1 MIKISVY
8 YEDRSV
14 TEFEQSDEKD
24 ISIGRAAGCSIPLDE
39 ASISRLHAVI
49 RYVND
54 KWVLERKANFG
65 AVLLNGQEL
74 ENAALEG
81 GEEITI
87 GKFSLRVNIDY
98 EGAAAGADAG
108 LPSASVYLEDGD
120 GRTQFVSTGVKALF
134 RFEPGSANVAE
145 FLMDKDVAVF
155 GRGSNCDV
163 VLTEKKASRKHF
175 EVRKQGLSFFV
186 KDLNSVNGLLV
197 NGQKVAEAELV
208 PGDVIEVGASKVQF
222 IVENNDYFSQQD
234 NFMAVPAHLQGAM
247 GGGGQFPSPIDLVQS
262 PAYGYDPN
270 AGADP
275 FAGGIPGT
283 GQAPAAE
290 PAIAPTDII
299 GKLKYKWSRIPKA
312 QRMRYLTIVV
322 VGLVVMAILGE
333 PDKPKQKKAPVK
345 AGSTAGRTYEQLTA
359 SRKKNVRDVYAQLLS
374 AREKSD
380 FTKMQDLARQ
390 ILTYVD
396 NYKDTKQ
403 YEIMASKKIEEI
415 EEERRRKQEA
425 ELMEARRK
433 EVKALEEKGAPVY
446 EKALNDPKFRTE
458 LDSIIQEIYMKD
470 PSNRM
475 AQEWKDGIK
484 RKDQQDREEA
494 AAAAQKE
501 EHRQKAEEELAA
513 VQATFKADQY
523 IKALAEAN
531 KLAENEWTEKDY
543 LDRVESLKNEIK
555 DKLSSVIDPLLRE
568 ASSQRQEGGDLVK
581 ANELYSQVL
590 KVDSANKEAIGG
602 KAAIKEIL
610 HTRAKRF
617 YAEAILADSISDL
630 TEAKDKFEKCL
641 RTAPEDDI
649 YKKRCRTKL
658 NRFDYFN
665 GGGGGP

>member
-49 RYVND
+49 RFHND

-65 AVLLNGQEL
+65 AVLLNGQEV

-98 EGAAAGADAG
+98 ETGGGEAS
-108 LPSASVYLEDGD
+108 LPLASVYQEDGD
-120 GRTQFVSTGVKALF
+120 GRTQFVTTGVKALF

-145 FLMDKDVAVF
+145 FLMEKDVAVF

-175 EVRKQGLSFFV
+175 EVRKQGLSFFL

-197 NGQKVAEAELV
+197 NGQKVTEAELV

-222 IVENNDYFSQQD
+222 IVENKDYFSQQD
-234 NFMAVPAHLQGAM
+234 NFMAVPAHLQGGM
-247 GGGGQFPSPIDLVQS
+247 GGGGQFPSPIDLVQPPS
-262 PAYGYDPN
+262 YGYDPN
-270 AGADP
+270 AGADQ
-275 FAGGIPGT
+275 FGMGGMAGGA
-283 GQAPAAE
+283 APSAE
-290 PAIAPTDII
+290 PQIAPTDLI
-299 GKLKYKWSRIPKA
+299 GKLKFKWSQIPKP

-322 VGLVVMAILGE
+322 IGLAVMAFLGE
-333 PDKPKQKKAPVK
+333 PDKPKTKKT
-345 AGSTAGRTYEQLTA
+345 TATKTGASSRGYEQLTPA
-359 SRKKNVRDVYAQLLS
+359 KKKLVRETYAQLLS
-374 AREKSD
+374 AQEKKD
-380 FTKMQDLARQ
+380 YTRMQDTARQ

-403 YEIMASKKIEEI
+403 YEIMATKKIEEI
-415 EEERRRKQEA
+415 EEERRRKETDA
-425 ELMEARRK
+425 LMEARRK

-446 EKALNDPKFRTE
+446 EKALGDPKFRTE

-470 PSNRM
+470 PSNRL

-484 RKDQQDREEA
+484 RKDQQDREDA

-501 EHRQKAEEELAA
+501 EHRQRAEDELAA
-513 VQATFKADQY
+513 VQATFKNDQY

-531 KLAENEWTEKDY
+531 KLADNGWNEKDY
-543 LDRVESLKNEIK
+543 LDRVEGLKNEIK
-555 DKLSSVIDPLLRE
+555 AKLSSVIDPLLRE
-568 ASSQRQEGGDLVK
+568 ATNQRQEGGDLVK
-581 ANELYSQVL
+581 ANEAYNQVL
-590 KVDSANKEAIGG
+590 KVDSTNKEALNG

-630 TEAKDKFEKCL
+630 NEAKDKFEKCL
-641 RTAPEDDI
+641 RTAPDDDI

-665 GGGGGP
+665 GNAGGP